1 MSLPAHKTKLVA
13 TIGPASRRPE
23 TLEALIR
30 AGMGIARLN
39 FSHGTFEQHQATAR
53 AVRAAAERVGRP
65 VTLLADLPGPKLR
78 IGELR
83 PDPLE
88 LRAGDT
94 FVLTPGTGPGGPEG
108 ASVDF
113 PDLPRVLRP
122 GSPVYLNDGL
132 VRLRVERIEGTQ
144 VRCRV
149 EAGGELRS
157 RKGLNLPE
165 LDDDVPAFTAHDR
178 ECLRCALEAGIE
190 AVSQSF
196 VSSAADIAALRQT
209 ARQWGANPFV
219 IAKIERA
226 PALRRLDAILEAAD
240 GLMVARG
247 DLGVETPIEELALLQ
262 KRIVAAARQA
272 GKPVIVATQMLESM
286 TQSPQPTRAE
296 ATDVA
301 NAVLDGADALMLS
314 AETAVGRFPVEA
326 VATLARI
333 AAATEPHR
341 ETAGSCLTV
350 AADSGDR
357 PPSVADLLAAGVE
370 SILERAEVAAVVV
383 PTRSGATARSLARFR
398 LPVWIAA
405 FSPDAQTCAGL
416 QFSYGVM
423 PRRIGETGAGW
434 DRVAADW
441 VKENRL
447 AGRLVLLVQGPSAL
461 HPERHHCIELIETPS
476 PGTAP
481 RPQ

>member
-1 MSLPAHKTKLVA
+1 MSLLAHKTKLVA
-13 TIGPASRRPE
+13 TIGPASNRPE

-30 AGMGIARLN
+30 AGMAVARLN
-39 FSHGTFEQHQATAR
+39 FSHGTFDQHRATAQ
-53 AVRAAAERVGRP
+53 AVRAAAQRVGRS

-78 IGELR
+78 LGPIR

-88 LRAGDT
+88 LRNGDP
-94 FVLTPGTGPGGPEG
+94 FVLTAGTAPGGPTG

-122 GSPVYLNDGL
+122 GSQVYLNDGL
-132 VRLRVERIEGTQ
+132 VRLRVERIEGVQ
-144 VRCRV
+144 VYCRV

-165 LDDDVPAFTAHDR
+165 LDEEVPAFTEHDR
-178 ECLRCALEAGIE
+178 ECLRCALEAGME

-196 VSSAADIAALRQT
+196 VRSPSDIRALREA
-209 ARQWGANPFV
+209 ARQWGAEPFV

-226 PALRRLDAILEAAD
+226 SALPRLEAILAAAD

-262 KRIVAAARQA
+262 KRIVAAARQT

-286 TQSPQPTRAE
+286 THSPQPTRAE

-314 AETAVGRFPVEA
+314 AETAVGRYPVEA
-326 VATLARI
+326 VATLGRI

-341 ETAGSCLTV
+341 RDAGPCLSPV
-350 AADSGDR
+350 VN
-357 PPSVADLLAAGVE
+357 PPGGYPPLADLLAAGVE
-370 SILERAEVAAVVV
+370 SIFERTEVAAVVV

-398 LPVWIAA
+398 LPAWIGA
-405 FSPDAQTCAGL
+405 FSPDAHTCAGL
-416 QFSYGVM
+416 QFSYGVA
-423 PRRIGETGAGW
+423 PVRYTQTDAPW
-434 DRVAADW
+434 DQVAQTW
-441 VKENRL
+441 VRDNGL
-447 AGRLVLLVQGPSAL
+447 GGRLILLVEGPSAR
-461 HPERHHCIELIETPS
+461 HPERRHGIQLIEVS
-476 PGTAP
+476 P
-481 RPQ
+481 